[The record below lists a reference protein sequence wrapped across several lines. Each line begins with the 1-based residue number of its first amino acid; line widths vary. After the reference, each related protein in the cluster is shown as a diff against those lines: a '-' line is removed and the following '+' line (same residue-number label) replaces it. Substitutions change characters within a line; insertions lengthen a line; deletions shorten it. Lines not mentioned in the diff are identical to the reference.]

1 MSSLERAKEILQIE
15 AEGITAVIDQLDADF
30 DKAIELILACPT
42 RLIITGIGKS
52 GIIGQKIA
60 ATLNS
65 TGTPSIFLHPVEA
78 MHGDLGIVDPSDV
91 VLAISYSGETS
102 ELNLLMPTVKKRGV
116 KTIALT
122 GNGSSTLAGFAD
134 ATLRAAVPKEACPWG
149 LAPTASTTA
158 ALALGDA
165 LAVVLMD
172 RKNFEASDF
181 RRNHPGGSLGERLK
195 VKVSEVMMTGEE
207 LPVVS
212 PQAKFSE
219 AVAILNAKNIG
230 AVLVME
236 GKHLRG
242 IITDGDIRRLISAQP
257 AELSELAASQVMT
270 AGPKTIDEGLLAADA
285 LSIMQRHEVT
295 ALPVTDS
302 SGELCGLLHLHDLL
316 GKGEFRLLV

>member
-1 MSSLERAKEILQIE
+1 MSSLARAKEVLQIE

-30 DKAIELILACPT
+30 DTAIELILACPT

-78 MHGDLGIVDPSDV
+78 MHGDLGIVHPSDV

-102 ELNLLMPTVKKRGV
+102 ELNLLMPTLKKRGV

-122 GNGSSTLAGFAD
+122 GNRHSSLADFAD
-134 ATLRAAVPKEACPWG
+134 ATLCAAVPREACPLG

-158 ALALGDA
+158 AMAVGDA
-165 LAVVLMD
+165 LAVVLID
-172 RKNFEASDF
+172 RKNFAASDF

-195 VKVSEVMMTGEE
+195 VKVSEVMMTGIS
-207 LPVVS
+207 LPTVR
-212 PQAKFSE
+212 PDTPFADF
-219 AVAILNAKNIG
+219 VAILNEKNIG
-230 AVLVME
+230 AVLVLE
-236 GKHLRG
+236 DHELRG
-242 IITDGDIRRLISAQP
+242 IITDGDIRRLICSKSSDLGSVVAG
-257 AELSELAASQVMT
+257 QVMT
-270 AGPKTIDEGLLAADA
+270 ASPKTIKEDLLAADA

-295 ALPVTDS
+295 ALPVTS
-302 SGELCGLLHLHDLL
+302 KNGKLCGLLHLHDLL